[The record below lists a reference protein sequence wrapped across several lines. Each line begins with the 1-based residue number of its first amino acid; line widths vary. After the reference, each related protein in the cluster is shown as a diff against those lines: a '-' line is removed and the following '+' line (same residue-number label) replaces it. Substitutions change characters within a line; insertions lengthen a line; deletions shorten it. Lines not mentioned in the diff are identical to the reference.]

1 MKENTSL
8 KQMIQELNKNGNEIL
23 LGIVKSIN
31 PLKIQIINDE
41 KLIIGANNT
50 YIPKHLTNYIT
61 TVDIVNGSVD
71 GSTVKDGD
79 HKHTYSGNT
88 ETAGD
93 SEHSHKYNGETQPS
107 KHSHTISALNI
118 TGATMTVYNAL
129 KVGES
134 VHIISFNHGKQYY
147 VLDRVELYG

>member
-8 KQMIQELNKNGNEIL
+8 KQMIQEMNKNENEIL

-50 YIPKHLTNYIT
+50 YIPKHLTNYMT
-61 TVDIVNGSVD
+61 TVDIASGSVD
-71 GSTVKDGD
+71 GLTVEGGE
-79 HKHTYSGNT
+79 HKHMYNGNT
-88 ETAGD
+88 ATAED
-93 SEHSHKYNGETQPS
+93 PEHSHKYNGETQTS

-134 VHIISFNHGKQYY
+134 VHIMSFNHGKQYY
-147 VLDRVELYG
+147 VLDRVE